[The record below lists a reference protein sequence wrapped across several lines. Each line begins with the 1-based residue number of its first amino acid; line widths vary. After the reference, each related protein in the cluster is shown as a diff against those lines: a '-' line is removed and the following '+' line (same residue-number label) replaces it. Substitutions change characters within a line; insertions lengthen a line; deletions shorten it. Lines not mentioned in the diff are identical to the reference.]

1 MVSMLTS
8 TKQAEP
14 TDMDDQRYKQR
25 TTIGLIVL
33 AAVFVWLGYLTGPE
47 WFAGALRLIGA

>member
-1 MVSMLTS
+1 MLTS

-25 TTIGLIVL
+25 TTIRLIVL
-33 AAVFVWLGYLTGPE
+33 AALFVWLGYLTGPE